1 MSSWANRHIPRRRD
15 ISQIPEELR
24 PHIVQRFERPQV
36 ILSES
41 FQPKEEDRDIM
52 NEIIYPSSDFVMD
65 RQQYVT
71 RKIESTFSS
80 AKELKYN
87 DKSYVFVIL
96 RNINNTKDNDLWI
109 TSYNSIRKF
118 YTNQIIIID
127 DNSTINTVNG
137 KLVNCDVISSQY
149 NGAGEILPYYYFL
162 QHKWADRMIFMHD
175 SMYLNRAFRNE
186 ELENAVCFHWDF
198 YSTEKVNRN
207 QIKTYLSLLKNSEA
221 LSEFFGTPNSFWK
234 GCFGAA
240 TMIDLAVVQS
250 LEEKYSLFSSL
261 VLSIRNRKER
271 ETFERIFGVILFFE
285 ELVTAEDCSNFGNI
299 TEYPSAFYSNTLTFD
314 IAQQAVHQAKYN
326 TAILK
331 VWRGR

>member
-1 MSSWANRHIPRRRD
+1 
-15 ISQIPEELR
+15 
-24 PHIVQRFERPQV
+24 
-36 ILSES
+36 
-41 FQPKEEDRDIM
+41 
-52 NEIIYPSSDFVMD
+52 MD

-71 RKIESTFSS
+71 RKIEAVFSS
-80 AKELKYN
+80 ARELRYN

-118 YTNQIIIID
+118 YTNPIVIID

-137 KLVNCDVISSQY
+137 KLVNCEVIASQY

-207 QIKTYLSLLKNSEA
+207 QIKTYLSLLKNSAA
-221 LSEFFGTPNSFWK
+221 LSEFFAAPDSFWK

-240 TMIDLAVVQS
+240 TMIDWEVVQS
-250 LEEKYSLFSSL
+250 LEAKYALFSSL

-285 ELVTAEDCSNFGNI
+285 KLVTAEECSNFGCI
-299 TEYPSAFYSNTLTFD
+299 TEYPSAFYSNTLAFD
-314 IAQQAVHQAKYN
+314 AAQQAVGLAKYD